1 VNEFLTVLTAVLP
14 VFALMVTGLWL
25 RRRGW
30 LSADADASLMRV
42 TINLLLPT
50 SEKAP
55 QEWSYTFQKPADDWF
70 KPGANL
76 SSWKKGGGVFG
87 FKEGKWGMA
96 MNTEWHTPEIWMVR
110 KLTLSAEKLKRP
122 VLRALYARNAT
133 VYINGVKA
141 LELKRGYMMNY
152 VDIPLSTEA
161 AALLKAGENIIAIHA
176 EKTPGEKPDN
186 QFIDVGLGEETISW

>member
-1 VNEFLTVLTAVLP
+1 MKFKY
-14 VFALMVTGLWL
+14 
-25 RRRGW
+25 
-30 LSADADASLMRV
+30 SL
-42 TINLLLPT
+42 IAILLLT
-50 SEKAP
+50 SPPALVAAD
-55 QEWSYTFQKPADDWF
+55 WKPV
-70 KPGANL
+70 PGHI
-76 SSWKKGGGVFG
+76 
-87 FKEGKWGMA
+87 M
-96 MNTEWHTPEIWMVR
+96 TEWADKVVWMVR
-110 KLTLSAEKLKRP
+110 KLDLPAEKLKRP
-122 VLRALYARNAT
+122 VLRATYSSRAT